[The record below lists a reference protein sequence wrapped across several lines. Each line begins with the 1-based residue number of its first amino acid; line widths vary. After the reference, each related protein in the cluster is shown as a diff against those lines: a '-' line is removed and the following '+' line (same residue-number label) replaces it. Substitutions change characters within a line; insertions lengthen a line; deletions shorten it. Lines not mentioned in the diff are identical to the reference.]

1 MITYAHYMPTSSIPA
16 SLEDTT
22 LGPVVADVVRLLRQ
36 DFAERATGHGLTPA
50 LWRLLFHVSRAEG
63 ARQTDLADRMDLTPV
78 TVGRMIDR
86 LERERLVRR
95 EADAADRRAS
105 RVHLG
110 ERAGPLMDEMRDV
123 AMATDDRASAG
134 LSADE
139 RAALLAM
146 LKRVRSNLLDA
157 ALAAPAPRRVGVADG
172 R

>member
-1 MITYAHYMPTSSIPA
+1 MPTSQIAA
-16 SLEDTT
+16 SLEDITI
-22 LGPVVADVVRLLRQ
+22 GPVLADIVRLLRQ
-36 DFAERATGHGLTPA
+36 DFADRAAGCGLTPS

-63 ARQTDLADRMDLTPV
+63 ARQTDLAERMDLTPV

-110 ERAGPLMDEMRDV
+110 ERAAPLIDAMRDV
-123 AMATDDRASAG
+123 AMATDARATAG
-134 LSADE
+134 LSNDE
-139 RAALLAM
+139 RSTLLAAL
-146 LKRVRSNLLDA
+146 KHVRTNLLDA
-157 ALAAPAPRRVGVADG
+157 ALAAPAPRRVGGADG